1 MPIIAAFNS
10 KGGSAKSTA
19 LITLGDALARRNATV
34 SIIDTDP
41 QRTIANWREKA
52 VNSAIRVV
60 EETNSANIHRLIR
73 EESARSTWVFI
84 DMAGFTSDMRTPII
98 SKADLVIIPMQPSP
112 EDARLAAAAFAY
124 IATDEETLGRPIERR
139 VLWARTT
146 PNFVTRVER
155 KIRDEVEENDIPAFK
170 THLHER
176 SAYKAMMV
184 GTTLSELDPEEYNG
198 IDKAIINAD
207 LLAAEMIEAVME
219 IQARKKEQAA

>member
-19 LITLGDALARRNATV
+19 LIALADALARREATV
-34 SIIDTDP
+34 SVIDTDP
-41 QRTIANWREKA
+41 QRSIAHWREKA
-52 VNSAIRVV
+52 VSSPIRVV
-60 EETNSANIHRLIR
+60 GETNSANIHRLIR
-73 EESARSTWVFI
+73 EESSRSAWVFI

-98 SKADLVIIPMQPSP
+98 SRADLVIIPMQPSP

-155 KIRDEVEENDIPAFK
+155 KIRDEVEENNIPAFT

-184 GTTLSELDPEEYNG
+184 GTTLAELDPAEYNG
-198 IDKAIINAD
+198 IDKAIINSD
-207 LLAAEMIEAVME
+207 LLAAELIENVME
-219 IQARKKEQAA
+219 IQNRKKENAA